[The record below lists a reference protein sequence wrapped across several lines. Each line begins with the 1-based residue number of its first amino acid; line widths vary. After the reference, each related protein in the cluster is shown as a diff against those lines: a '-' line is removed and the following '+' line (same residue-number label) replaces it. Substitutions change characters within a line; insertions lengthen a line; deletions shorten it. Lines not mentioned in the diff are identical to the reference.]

1 MRSIPGIFAVS
12 LTLALTA
19 CSEEQAEAPAA
30 PPAKTET
37 APPAAA
43 PDATPAGDAGSNND
57 KADVQAEPFFAQMV
71 LEDVTFQVESPNDS
85 SINQV
90 TVRAE
95 GPEGPIGQMETEAD
109 GTITNVEIE
118 DLNADGYP
126 EIYVY
131 VTSAGSGSY
140 GSLIAY
146 ASNQNKSLSQIYLP
160 SIEDDPAISQGYMG
174 HDEFAVGEGAFL
186 RRFPIY
192 KDGDPNAQP
201 TGGTRQIQYKLEA
214 GEAGW
219 ILRQDRVV
227 EF

>member
-1 MRSIPGIFAVS
+1 MDVDIIAIRLRLLITA
-12 LTLALTA
+12 TLAAVLSPIA
-19 CSEEQAEAPAA
+19 
-30 PPAKTET
+30 
-37 APPAAA
+37 
-43 PDATPAGDAGSNND
+43 
-57 KADVQAEPFFAQMV
+57 QAEPFFAQMV
-71 LEDVTFQVESPNDS
+71 LQGVTFQVESLNDS

-90 TVRAE
+90 LVRASTSE
-95 GPEGPIGQMETEAD
+95 VSLGQMQAEAD
-109 GTITNVEIE
+109 GNITNVEIE

-146 ASNQNKSLSQIYLP
+146 ASNRNKSLSEIYLP
-160 SIEDDPAISQGYMG
+160 SIEDNPEILTGYMG
-174 HDEFAVGEGAFL
+174 HDEFVVGEGTFV

-192 KDGDPNAQP
+192 RDGDTNAES

-219 ILRQDRVV
+219 VLRQDRVV

>member
-1 MRSIPGIFAVS
+1 MRSLTGIFAIA

-43 PDATPAGDAGSNND
+43 PDSAT
-57 KADVQAEPFFAQMV
+57 ADEAKTADDEASVQAEPFFAQMV
-71 LEDVTFQVESPNDS
+71 LQDVTFQVESPNDS

-90 TVRAE
+90 AIRAE
-95 GPEGPIGQMETEAD
+95 GPEGPIGQMEAEAD

-126 EIYVY
+126 EMYVY

-160 SIEDDPAISQGYMG
+160 SIEDDPAISKGYMG
-174 HDEFAVGEGAFL
+174 HDEFAVGEATFL

-192 KDGDPNAQP
+192 KDGDINAQP

>member
-1 MRSIPGIFAVS
+1 MKSLPGIFAIA

-30 PPAKTET
+30 PPAKIET

-43 PDATPAGDAGSNND
+43 PDSAPAENASTDNDGAG
-57 KADVQAEPFFAQMV
+57 ARAEPFFAQMV
-71 LEDVTFQVESPNDS
+71 LRGVTFQVESPNYS

-95 GPEGPIGQMETEAD
+95 GPEGPIGQMEAEAD

-118 DLNADGYP
+118 DLNSDGYP

-146 ASNQNKSLSQIYLP
+146 ASNRNKSLSQIYLP
-160 SIEDDPAISQGYMG
+160 SI
-174 HDEFAVGEGAFL
+174 
-186 RRFPIY
+186 
-192 KDGDPNAQP
+192 
-201 TGGTRQIQYKLEA
+201 
-214 GEAGW
+214 
-219 ILRQDRVV
+219 
-227 EF
+227 